1 MSRQSLKDFRN
12 TQQIKDEQINFLLA
26 DVEKN
31 LEQYRISLE
40 DEEKQLLEAKK
51 IIISAKKSYDKTI
64 AENKNLKTY
73 IISLKQHFERQQL
86 KLFES
91 QKQKQTSQK
100 YKKVILEEQE
110 SEIESDIA
118 QESEIEEEIEPNQK
132 KAIKK
137 ESKNNIFD
145 YINQKNTKRH
155 K

>member
-40 DEEKQLLEAKK
+40 DEEKQLLEAKE

-73 IISLKQHFERQQL
+73 IISLKEHFERQQL

>member
-73 IISLKQHFERQQL
+73 IISLKEHFERQQL

-145 YINQKNTKRH
+145 YINQKNTKKH

>member
-73 IISLKQHFERQQL
+73 IISLKEHFERQQL

-110 SEIESDIA
+110 SEIESDIP

>member
-12 TQQIKDEQINFLLA
+12 TQQIKDKQINFLLA

-73 IISLKQHFERQQL
+73 IISLKEHFERQQL

>member
-40 DEEKQLLEAKK
+40 EEEKQLLEAKK

-73 IISLKQHFERQQL
+73 IISLKEHFERQQL